1 MYVITTAKE
10 KAEILFF
17 HHGFETA
24 NQYCNLELDTINKEN
39 EKEVDFWLDVKNY
52 LILLKK

>member
-17 HHGFETA
+17 YHGFETA

-39 EKEVDFWLDVKNY
+39 EKE
-52 LILLKK
+52 ILLNQQARMGADCGK